1 MAEPVSSHE
10 YLRQQGTTFV
20 VFHPC
25 AEQLVLGLGCS
36 EQPAVVP
43 HCVAYRRQEVAG
55 SSDQGRSQLAAE
67 LWPHQQAYE
76 ALLQVCLKYY
86 SCTPYLVPVG

>member
-10 YLRQQGTTFV
+10 YLRQQGLTFV
-20 VFHPC
+20 CFHPC
-25 AEQLVLGLGCS
+25 AEQLVLGLGCN

-43 HCVAYRRQEVAG
+43 HCVAYRRQEVG
-55 SSDQGRSQLAAE
+55 GDQGGSPSAE

-76 ALLQVCLKYY
+76 ALLQVCPKCY
-86 SCTPYLVPVG
+86 SFVSYSVPVV